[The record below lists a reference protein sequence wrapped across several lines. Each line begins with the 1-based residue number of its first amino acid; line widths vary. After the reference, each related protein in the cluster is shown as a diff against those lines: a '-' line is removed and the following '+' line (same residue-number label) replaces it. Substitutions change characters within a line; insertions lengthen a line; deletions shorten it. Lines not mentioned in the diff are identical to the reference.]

1 MSLLQKFA
9 RFVFGS
15 QTPPLPAKEEFFPYS
30 PALSS
35 SMPPP
40 QAAVKSLRA
49 SGPVRIELRMGE
61 PELGLF
67 ESSLSSKS
75 AQSAPAITFDPH
87 TGELSVEAQE
97 PCRIGC
103 ALPGCPEV
111 LALDGA
117 CAEISG
123 VAGPSFRL
131 ECRSAK
137 AAVSGACESFILKS
151 RGSFVDAQGLAASGA
166 EARLYDSGMAK
177 IFAKNFVRGNIEGF
191 GQIRVHGNPA
201 GVDIRQSRPNS
212 SVKVYDGK
220 PFDLRDDFEPKDDG
234 IFGQLSGLPRKP

>member
-9 RFVFGS
+9 RLVFGS
-15 QTPPLPAKEEFFPYS
+15 QTPPLPAKEEFYPYS

-35 SMPPP
+35 SLPAPGC
-40 QAAVKSLRA
+40 AVKSLRA
-49 SGPVRIELRMGE
+49 CGPVRVELRMGE
-61 PELGLF
+61 PELALF

-75 AQSAPAITFDPH
+75 AQCAPAISFDPQ
-87 TGELSVEAQE
+87 TGELSVAAQD
-97 PCRIGC
+97 PCRIGF
-103 ALPGCPEV
+103 ALPGCPEALV
-111 LALDGA
+111 LDGA
-117 CAEISG
+117 CAEIAG
-123 VAGPSFRL
+123 VAGAAFRL
-131 ECRSAK
+131 ECRNAK
-137 AAVSGACESFILKS
+137 ASVSGSCDSFILKS
-151 RGSFVDAQGLAASGA
+151 SGSFVDAQGLAASAA
-166 EARLYDSGMAK
+166 EARLYDSGLAK

-191 GQIRVHGNPA
+191 GQIRVHGNPS